1 MIGIMIQLLFIL
13 LVLMA
18 ISNDLTR
25 IAKAIERLSEEKK
38 DEGSETDETDS

>member
-25 IAKAIERLSEEKK
+25 IAKAIERLSENKK
-38 DEGSETDETDS
+38 EGAEE